1 MDEPGLSRSE
11 AVPSSAKGPRPLSAA
26 EYREPWAAVS
36 RADHHDSRPF
46 CCPPSHPVSGAL
58 PVPTRPVD
66 MPQMLEGH
74 PTT

>member
-11 AVPSSAKGPRPLSAA
+11 NVPSSAKGLRPLSAT
-26 EYREPWAAVS
+26 EYREHS
-36 RADHHDSRPF
+36 QGQTRHDSRPF
-46 CCPPSHPVSGAL
+46 CCPPSHSVSGAL

-66 MPQMLEGH
+66 VPQMLEGR